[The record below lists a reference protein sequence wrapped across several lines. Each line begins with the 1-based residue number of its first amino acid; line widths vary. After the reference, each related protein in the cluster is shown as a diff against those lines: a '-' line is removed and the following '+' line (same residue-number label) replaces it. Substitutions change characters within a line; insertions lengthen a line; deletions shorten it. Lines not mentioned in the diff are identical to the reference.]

1 MACIIFGGTQRSK
14 IGNYCPLP
22 LFRKGEGWGPGG
34 AMFCTLSYFWD
45 NCADNTSIYSKLN
58 FSSPPAG

>member
-1 MACIIFGGTQRSK
+1 MVCIIFGVLKDLRGKNTV
-14 IGNYCPLP
+14 L
-22 LFRKGEGWGPGG
+22 EGWWGGGGVG